1 MGKYRYLG
9 NPLFAQWLRHY
20 ASNAGGTGSIPDWES
35 KILHAVW
42 CQKQTKGSI
51 DIQV

>member
-1 MGKYRYLG
+1 MWKYKYPG
-9 NPLFAQWLRHY
+9 NPLLAQWLRHC
-20 ASNAGGTGSIPDWES
+20 ASNAGGTGLSPDWES

-42 CQKQTKGSI
+42 CQKQTKRSI